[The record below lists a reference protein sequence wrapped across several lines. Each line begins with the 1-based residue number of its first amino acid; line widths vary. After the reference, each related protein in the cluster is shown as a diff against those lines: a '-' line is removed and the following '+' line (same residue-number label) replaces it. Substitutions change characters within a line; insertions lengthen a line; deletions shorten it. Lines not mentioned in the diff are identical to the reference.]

1 MSCKRQIGGARA
13 FYLQNLLWCEVHE
26 IIHLFCLSFSIV
38 LSHYFDILVNSMT
51 IWSVLKLPKIAWPT
65 PLKLQENIRLERDSH
80 DLCDTGVVLYQLS
93 YQAKWELDFTIY
105 GYITKSLSEQLM
117 IDLQSLFED
126 ILSSCAP
133 RESTTFWPLWW
144 RVLLSK
150 GAQTTLNNIRFVKF
164 LTA

>member
-65 PLKLQENIRLERDSH
+65 PLKLEENIRLERDSNPWP
-80 DLCDTGVVLYQLS
+80 LRYRCTALPT
-93 YQAKWELDFTIY
+93 E
-105 GYITKSLSEQLM
+105 
-117 IDLQSLFED
+117 
-126 ILSSCAP
+126 LSSQVGAGFHHLRVYYEVTKCAAHDWSSITGWGHIVFLCASWVHNILTTVMT
-133 RESTTFWPLWW
+133 RIVVERSTDHAKQH
-144 RVLLSK
+144 S
-150 GAQTTLNNIRFVKF
+150 IC
-164 LTA
+164 